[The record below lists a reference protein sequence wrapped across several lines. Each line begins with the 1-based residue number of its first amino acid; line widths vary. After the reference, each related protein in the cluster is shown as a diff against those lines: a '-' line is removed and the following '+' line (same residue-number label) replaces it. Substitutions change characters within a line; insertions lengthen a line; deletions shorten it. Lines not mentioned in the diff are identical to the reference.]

1 MSTQVEN
8 YHPPWS
14 NPKRSPNTQSSHY
27 STNLYVFNLKF
38 HHRLSKFRHSWCN
51 PNPRPIQSYEIFNN
65 PKIRKILRIFSTF
78 QFWKEKIYFFFREDE
93 AVINRYGFNSDGH
106 EVDNLRKLSSIIFVK
121 TCLDLATF
129 FKRHISVEH
138 GNLGRIDNIHV
149 YLKDSYFSGKQLSY
163 FL

>member
-1 MSTQVEN
+1 M
-8 YHPPWS
+8 
-14 NPKRSPNTQSSHY
+14 
-27 STNLYVFNLKF
+27 
-38 HHRLSKFRHSWCN
+38 
-51 PNPRPIQSYEIFNN
+51 
-65 PKIRKILRIFSTF
+65 
-78 QFWKEKIYFFFREDE
+78 
-93 AVINRYGFNSDGH
+93 INRYGFNSDGH